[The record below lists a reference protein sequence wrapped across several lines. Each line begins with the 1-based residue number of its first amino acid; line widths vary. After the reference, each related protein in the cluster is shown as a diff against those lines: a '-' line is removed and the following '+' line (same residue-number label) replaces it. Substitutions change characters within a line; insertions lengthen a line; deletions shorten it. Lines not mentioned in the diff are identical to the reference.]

1 MFEPALTGS
10 GESLLVTTRSA
21 PVLTV
26 VVAVALL
33 FAGTGSTVVDVTLAV
48 LEMVP
53 VAAALT
59 FTTSVNVADA
69 PAANV
74 AMFAVAVPVP
84 PTAGVVSVK
93 AGPEV
98 SIMETNAGATGSA
111 SVGGT
116 VWGSLGPP
124 FFTVRSQVRFLPPLT
139 GSGS

>member
-10 GESLLVTTRSA
+10 GESVLVTARSA
-21 PVLTV
+21 AVLTV

-59 FTTSVNVADA
+59 FTTSVNVAEA
-69 PAANV
+69 PDANV

-98 SIMETNAGATGSA
+98 CIIETNVVPAGTASA
-111 SVGGT
+111 SET
-116 VWGSLGPP
+116 VSVSPR
-124 FFTVRSQVRFLPPLT
+124 RSFVIVNV
-139 GSGS
+139 

>member
-1 MFEPALTGS
+1 MLEPALTGS
-10 GESLLVTTRSA
+10 GESLLVTARSA
-21 PVLTV
+21 AVLTV
-26 VVAVALL
+26 VMAVALL

-84 PTAGVVSVK
+84 PTAGVVSVN

-98 SIMETNAGATGSA
+98 CIMETKVVLAGMVSLSETVDATA
-111 SVGGT
+111 
-116 VWGSLGPP
+116 GPP
-124 FFTVRSQVRFLPPLT
+124 FVNVSV
-139 GSGS
+139 